1 MPNIFK
7 SLKPFEWSA
16 WAVGSVAIIACFFAF
31 GNTQYH
37 YLVGA
42 LIGVA
47 ALVFTSKGAPVG
59 QLLIIVFSVFYG
71 IISLSFRYYGEMIT
85 YLGMSAPIALWAFVS
100 WLRHPFDK
108 NRGEVRVN
116 RLSRRE
122 ICFFIVGCAAV
133 TAAFYFILRAFGT
146 ANIEVSTLSV
156 TTSFCAAYLTA
167 RRSRFY
173 AVFYAANDIVLIA
186 LWALASVASMTYLPM
201 VVCFSVFLFLDG
213 YGFVNW
219 TRMSA
224 RQRSA
229 SDE

>member
-1 MPNIFK
+1 MFK
-7 SLKPFEWSA
+7 SLKPFEWAA
-16 WAVGSVAIIACFFAF
+16 WAVGSVAIIVCFFVF

-37 YLVGA
+37 YLVGS

-47 ALVFTSKGAPVG
+47 SLVFTSKGYPVG

-71 IISLSFRYYGEMIT
+71 VISLSFRYYGEMIT

-100 WLRHPFDK
+100 WLRHPFGD
-108 NRGEVRVN
+108 RGEVRVN

-122 ICFFIVGCAAV
+122 IALFAVGCAAV
-133 TAAFYFILRAFGT
+133 TAAFYFILRAFDT
-146 ANIEVSTLSV
+146 ANLAISTVSV
-156 TTSFCAAYLTA
+156 TTSFSAAYLTA

-173 AVFYAANDIVLIA
+173 AVCYAANDIVLIA
-186 LWALASVASMTYLPM
+186 LWALASAESMTYLPM
-201 VVCFSVFLFLDG
+201 VVCFCVFLVLDG

-224 RQRSA
+224 RQRKA
-229 SDE
+229 ADGE